1 MSSGL
6 GNREAVNV
14 LSNPSFKE
22 VKMTDDSGLMSE
34 QEEEK
39 DWLSQ
44 PQTAR
49 NREGSDTV
57 CALTED

>member
-44 PQTAR
+44 P
-49 NREGSDTV
+49 
-57 CALTED
+57 